1 MTDAEILSV
10 LKMDLQIS
18 TTSQDSYLGGL
29 VETARGLIIREGV
42 TLGDSVEDGML
53 VEMYAAWLWRKRR
66 AQDGTN
72 IMPRPLRWA
81 LNNRQ
86 FGRKGAAD
94 DG

>member
-1 MTDAEILSV
+1 MTDAEILAV
-10 LKMDLQIS
+10 LKMDLDIS
-18 TTSQDSYLGGL
+18 TASRDSYLGGL
-29 VETARGLIIREGV
+29 VETARGFIAKEGV
-42 TLGDSVEDGML
+42 ILGDSVEDGML

-66 AQDGTN
+66 DQSGAN

-86 FGRKGAAD
+86 FGRKGAAA